1 MVCLIRR
8 TVRRIYFL
16 LFCLICNFLDGASLL
31 RRMSVKRQVNY
42 PGDVKE
48 AVRFFKGVHIRT
60 AAPKRIL

>member
-1 MVCLIRR
+1 MFDPAPCAPDLLYVISFDM
-8 TVRRIYFL
+8 YFL
-16 LFCLICNFLDGASLL
+16 DSASLL